1 MPYSASTNSYKSSS
15 FFIFNP
21 MVKMDLRYTR
31 LISNILLSISSHRL
45 LGWNVFINYLHC
57 LQIGY
62 LYIIIYFVGEMF
74 LRKRLLFKP
83 YFRGYTGRILLIE
96 VKTFFKLVWIT
107 FSFVL
112 TALPFTKIRYYLLVV
127 TVINVFVCHL

>member
-1 MPYSASTNSYKSSS
+1 MERIYKLPPLPTNRL
-15 FFIFNP
+15 FIHN
-21 MVKMDLRYTR
+21 
-31 LISNILLSISSHRL
+31 NIFCWGDVLK
-45 LGWNVFINYLHC
+45 
-57 LQIGY
+57 
-62 LYIIIYFVGEMF
+62 LYP

>member
-1 MPYSASTNSYKSSS
+1 
-15 FFIFNP
+15 
-21 MVKMDLRYTR
+21 
-31 LISNILLSISSHRL
+31 
-45 LGWNVFINYLHC
+45 
-57 LQIGY
+57 
-62 LYIIIYFVGEMF
+62 MF

-107 FSFVL
+107 ISFVL

-127 TVINVFVCHL
+127 TVINVFVCHVFFLTSMNKTINKKTKTSF